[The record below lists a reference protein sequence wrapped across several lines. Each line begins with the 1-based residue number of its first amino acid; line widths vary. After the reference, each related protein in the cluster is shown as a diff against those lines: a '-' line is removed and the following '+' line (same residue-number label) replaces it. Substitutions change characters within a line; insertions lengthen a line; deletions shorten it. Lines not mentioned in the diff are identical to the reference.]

1 MIPVFPTAYFGS
13 ILYYGELV
21 QHPKVLIEA
30 KEHFPKQSYRN
41 RCDILG
47 ADGILSISI
56 PVKKDF
62 GSKTPTDQVRL
73 ANNENW
79 RARHWRAIK
88 SAYQSAPFFDYYGIE
103 VKELL
108 FNEESN
114 LLEFNTTISKRILSW
129 LDIECDLESTTEF
142 QPVVENDPR
151 EILVDKNM
159 NNEFQPAPY
168 IQVFPG
174 DSHFTSNI
182 SILDAI
188 MCEGPLARNLLINQH
203 D

>member
-1 MIPVFPTAYFGS
+1 MIPVFPTTYFGS
-13 ILYYGELV
+13 ILYYRALV
-21 QHPKVLIEA
+21 QHKKVLIEA

-47 ADGILSISI
+47 ADGILSLSI
-56 PVKKDF
+56 PVKKDS

-103 VKELL
+103 VEELL

-114 LLEFNTTISKRILSW
+114 LLDFNTQISEHILSW
-129 LDIECDLESTTEF
+129 LDLECELEYTDDF
-142 QPVVENDPR
+142 QPVQENDLR
-151 EILVDKNM
+151 EILVDKNK
-159 NNEFQPAPY
+159 NNESLTAPY

-174 DSHFTSNI
+174 DAHFTLNI